1 MMNLSSHGAKRSEGG
16 VGRCPPVHP
25 STSSQPRSR
34 YRVPD
39 WPWYSVASASMSPE
53 STSIEC
59 VVEVAADT
67 ARDSPTK
74 LARGRPLTGALAQHG
89 LHGLT
94 NARCHRLADIR
105 VTLK

>member
-1 MMNLSSHGAKRSEGG
+1 
-16 VGRCPPVHP
+16 
-25 STSSQPRSR
+25 
-34 YRVPD
+34 
-39 WPWYSVASASMSPE
+39 MSPE

-59 VVEVAADT
+59 VVEVAADP

-105 VTLK
+105 VTLKRSAAANRPALGGRAPPCPARHHRDTSCPWHSAGCGVCQ